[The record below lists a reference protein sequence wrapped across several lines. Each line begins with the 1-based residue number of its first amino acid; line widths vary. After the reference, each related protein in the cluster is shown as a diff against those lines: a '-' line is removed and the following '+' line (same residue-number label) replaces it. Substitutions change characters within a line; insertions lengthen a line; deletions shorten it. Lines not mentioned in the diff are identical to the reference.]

1 MDRVRRDFAVV
12 EEMTPRDPKN
22 PAMPES
28 ERIHFP
34 MDPSSSKW
42 TTLTLSKEQVE
53 TLEKYVRKYPFP
65 SNSTLQALASRLGL
79 EEQLVQRLYRLKNS
93 FGGPP
98 KPSCPCSNPTIWV
111 GASWSTY
118 FLICPSCKR
127 DHTWKIRPE
136 APGKF
141 QGYAQ
146 DSSWPQDEAELEEVM
161 RRLSTAAPE
170 HHDLGD
176 TDESGPGD
184 F

>member
-1 MDRVRRDFAVV
+1 MDRMRRDFAVV
-12 EEMTPRDPKN
+12 EEMAPRDPEN

-34 MDPSSSKW
+34 MGPSASKR
-42 TTLTLSKEQVE
+42 TTLTLSKEQEE
-53 TLEKYVRKYPFP
+53 TGKRF
-65 SNSTLQALASRLGL
+65 
-79 EEQLVQRLYRLKNS
+79 YRLKNS
-93 FGGPP
+93 FGRPP
-98 KPSCPCSNPTIWV
+98 KPSCPCSNPTICI
-111 GASWSTY
+111 GASWTTY

-146 DSSWPQDEAELEEVM
+146 DSSWPRDEVELEEAL
-161 RRLSTAAPE
+161 RKLSTAAPE
-170 HHDLGD
+170 HRDLGD